1 MTRIVAAAVATTQ
14 NKTAIV
20 GARRLFVD
28 ASETI
33 RRMNLISYAIQ
44 SVHKVAGATKLYHNR
59 SPLLRSLGFEL
70 LGVCQTTR
78 QSSSTGTALE
88 GAGKL
93 QHKNAKS
100 INSRRITAVTTL
112 LLSTYLRKD
121 LRREDEGDQS
131 SDYEQFHGKF
141 ESRLLFDRFNFSPC
155 NGVAPLVHF
164 VTEKTEQNKFA
175 SLGVGH

>member
-1 MTRIVAAAVATTQ
+1 MARIVAAAVATTQ

-78 QSSSTGTALE
+78 QSSSTGTALQ

-93 QHKNAKS
+93 
-100 INSRRITAVTTL
+100 
-112 LLSTYLRKD
+112 
-121 LRREDEGDQS
+121 
-131 SDYEQFHGKF
+131 
-141 ESRLLFDRFNFSPC
+141 
-155 NGVAPLVHF
+155 
-164 VTEKTEQNKFA
+164 
-175 SLGVGH
+175 

>member
-1 MTRIVAAAVATTQ
+1 MARIVAAAVATTQ

-33 RRMNLISYAIQ
+33 RRMHLVSYAIQ
-44 SVHKVAGATKLYHNR
+44 SVHKVAGATQLYHNR
-59 SPLLRSLGFEL
+59 SPVLSSLEFEL
-70 LGVCQTTR
+70 LRFARRRGRVQ
-78 QSSSTGTALE
+78 ALE
-88 GAGKL
+88 QHLRRCKL

-141 ESRLLFDRFNFSPC
+141 ESRLLFDRFNFSTC
-155 NGVAPLVHF
+155 NGFAPLVHF

>member
-112 LLSTYLRKD
+112 LSRVLTCERTCVVRMRVTRAPTTNNFMANLRVVYFST
-121 LRREDEGDQS
+121 
-131 SDYEQFHGKF
+131 
-141 ESRLLFDRFNFSPC
+141 C
-155 NGVAPLVHF
+155 NGFAPLVHF
-164 VTEKTEQNKFA
+164 VTEKMEQNKFA